1 MSLIV
6 VRWCRRFAPQPPA
19 TLFQA
24 FSLTR
29 SILNPHAFCLT
40 TTLEQN
46 QPRNVLQNLA
56 CAFRNERRFIEQLWL
71 IFLSAKDPFQ
81 YPQLGEPDRR

>member
-6 VRWCRRFAPQPPA
+6 VRWCRRCAPQPPA

-40 TTLEQN
+40 ATLKKN
-46 QPRNVLQNLA
+46 QHGNVLQNLA

-81 YPQLGEPDRR
+81 YPQLGEPERR